1 MTFDKLDKILLGHNQ
16 FYGIN
21 HRSIDKADQTGDY
34 FKNIQNVVDII
45 GYANKL
51 GVNSMMLSTHE
62 NVNLITKNIDDSI
75 MKKNELNYYPLL
87 PYMRKY
93 LNLYNTHGYFGSLLN
108 LSKQT
113 GITQNLK
120 FSLRLMNPFSSTYE
134 KLMKSFID
142 VEVAPFKGKN
152 TKVIFLHNILTDF
165 LVAMGMTEVLISF
178 SRYIKSKFNC
188 QPGFCTVNFPSLVKV
203 LNSIGLSNS
212 VIMAPFNKVGY
223 QMNPTKAKCEK
234 ALSEN
239 PQMWVIAMSTL
250 ASGAL
255 KPEQAYEYLFRDL
268 QDINS
273 VVVGV
278 STKAH
283 ADETF
288 SLLNKYL

>member
-1 MTFDKLDKILLGHNQ
+1 MFDKLDKVLLGHNQ

-21 HRSIDKADQTGDY
+21 HRSMDKADQTGDY

-45 GYANKL
+45 EYASKL

-62 NVNLITKNIDDSI
+62 NVNLITKSIDHSI
-75 MKKNELNYYPLL
+75 LKTNKLNYYPLL

-108 LSKQT
+108 ILKRT
-113 GITQNLK
+113 GISQNLK
-120 FSLRLMNPFSSTYE
+120 FSLRLLNPLSPIYE

-142 VEVAPFKGKN
+142 IEIAPFMGKN

-178 SRYIKSKFNC
+178 SKYIKSNFNC
-188 QPGFCTVNFPSLVKV
+188 EPGFCTVNFPNLVKV
-203 LNSIGLSNS
+203 LNSVGLNNS
-212 VIMAPFNKVGY
+212 IIMAPFNKVGY
-223 QMNPTKAKCEK
+223 QMNPTKTKCEEV
-234 ALSEN
+234 LSEN

-250 ASGAL
+250 ASGAINP
-255 KPEQAYEYLFRDL
+255 KEAYGYLFSDL
-268 QDINS
+268 QGINS

-278 STKAH
+278 STKVH
-283 ADETF
+283 AEETF